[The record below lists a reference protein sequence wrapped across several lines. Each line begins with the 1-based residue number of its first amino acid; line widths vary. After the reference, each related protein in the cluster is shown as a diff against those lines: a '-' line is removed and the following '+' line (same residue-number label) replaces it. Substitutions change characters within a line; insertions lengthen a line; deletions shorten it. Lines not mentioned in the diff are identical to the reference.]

1 MQSNILKV
9 SLLAVSVGLIGGC
22 ANQTQID
29 EIQAMASGAMEKA
42 NDAYN
47 LAQVANNTASEAA
60 YAASEAQ
67 DTATAALECCNA
79 NSQKL
84 DRMFQK
90 AMMK

>member
-9 SLLAVSVGLIGGC
+9 TLLAVSMGLIGGC
-22 ANQTQID
+22 ADTAKMA
-29 EIQAMASGAMEKA
+29 EVESMASAAMEKA
-42 NDAYN
+42 NDAYS
-47 LAQVANNTASEAA
+47 LAQTANTTASEAA
-60 YAASEAQ
+60 YAASEAN
-67 DTATAALECCNA
+67 DKATAALECCNA

>member
-9 SLLAVSVGLIGGC
+9 SLLAISVGLIGGC
-22 ANQTQID
+22 ADTTKMT
-29 EIQAMASGAMEKA
+29 EIEAMASSAMEKA
-42 NDAYN
+42 TDAYN
-47 LAQVANNTASEAA
+47 LAQIANTTASEAS
-60 YAASEAQ
+60 YAASEAS
-67 DTATAALECCNA
+67 DKATAALECCNA